1 MAVRSHDKTQSS
13 WALMGLAV
21 RIARGL
27 GLHRDSDG
35 RAFSVFEA
43 EMRRRL
49 WWQLIVLDTRA
60 SADRGTEPVILEG
73 SFNTAMPCNLNDE
86 DFFYTS
92 QHPLTD
98 KKGFTEMTSCLLSM
112 DVSNTGR
119 KICSVPLTGDCQLLT
134 LEQKKELVKQCTDRI
149 ESHYLAGCDPSD
161 QSTWL
166 VCTMGRLLIF
176 RLWLLIQYPL
186 QSRKSALQEY
196 PRAQSLRT
204 AVAFLTIL
212 EIILESESA
221 AGFTWFFSTYVPW
234 HALAVALAELCTETQ
249 GPLADQAWSIIDK
262 GYQKWSDRVDDA
274 NGGMLWRPIKSLLNK
289 ARAARQRDQKAS
301 EAAAPS
307 RPSVPDPNL
316 QDYGIDPRLPRL
328 SLDAGGSQQIKPL
341 AFEDVSLIS
350 STTAPSLEWDLFGP
364 MDALPTG
371 TESLSGPINWDGWN
385 EFIYDVGAIGVDY
398 PQNSYGEWPTG
409 GWSTQM

>member
-1 MAVRSHDKTQSS
+1 MAVRSDKNQSS

-27 GLHRDSDG
+27 GLHRDGEG
-35 RAFSVFEA
+35 RAFSAFEA

-49 WWQLIVLDTRA
+49 WWQILVLDIRA

-86 DFFYTS
+86 DFTYAS
-92 QHPLTD
+92 QHPLKD
-98 KKGFTEMTSCLLSM
+98 KKGFTEMTFCLLSM
-112 DVSNTGR
+112 DVSNTNR
-119 KICSVPLTGDCQLLT
+119 KINYIPHTGDCQPLT

-166 VCTMGRLLIF
+166 ACTMGRLLIF

-186 QSRKSALQEY
+186 ESRKSAPQEY

-212 EIILESESA
+212 ELLEESESS
-221 AGFTWFFSTYVPW
+221 AGFTWFFKTYVPW
-234 HALAVALAELCTETQ
+234 HPLAVALAELCTETQ
-249 GPLADQAWSIIDK
+249 GPLADQAWCIIDK
-262 GYQKWSDRVDDA
+262 GYEKWSDRVDDK
-274 NGGMLWRPIKSLLNK
+274 GGMLWRPIKSLLSK
-289 ARAARQRDQKAS
+289 ARAARHRDQEAS
-301 EAAAPS
+301 EAAASS

-316 QDYGIDPRLPRL
+316 QDYSIDPRLP
-328 SLDAGGSQQIKPL
+328 SLGVDADRSQQINPL
-341 AFEDVSLIS
+341 AFEDLSLIS
-350 STTAPSLEWDLFGP
+350 QNTDPPLEMNFFGP
-364 MDALPTG
+364 MDALPMG
-371 TESLSGPINWDGWN
+371 TAPLSGPINWDDWN
-385 EFIYDVGAIGVDY
+385 EFVFDVGAPQL
-398 PQNSYGEWPTG
+398 PQNPFGEWPM
-409 GWSTQM
+409 QI